1 MDRIRLIV
9 DKKEIPLDH
18 LGIEDHCQFLLAST
32 VSIKVLLQ
40 KIDKTLLLLTTFTTF
55 LLREHIKKYGWM
67 EACFLNRS
75 FFGGVS
81 CIVFCYT
88 LTRIIQLLW
97 TIPDLIHKK
106 SKNLLTYTE
115 NNF

>member
-1 MDRIRLIV
+1 MGKWTRIRLIV

-67 EACFLNRS
+67 E
-75 FFGGVS
+75 VS
-81 CIVFCYT
+81 KPVVFRWCILSSVLLHT
-88 LTRIIQLLW
+88 L
-97 TIPDLIHKK
+97 
-106 SKNLLTYTE
+106 
-115 NNF
+115 